1 MVLTDELDKAVGT
14 RYAPRGFEMHLC
26 GVDVLEAHA
35 CHRSRQVQEQLRYGI
50 APLFHDQSVFRHAQ
64 AAAVFAAQI
73 QGMRHHV
80 TGEQAQTFGQMR
92 RKRIKLFG
100 RIRGRQVQQDAR
112 GRGEQYVDSTGDGGF
127 LVSWRVKDA
136 RKATAGVRDAVE
148 RQAGVSADKACGM
161 AQCGVGGVKIGACCL
176 GGERG
181 LSAKV
186 QRFCRGDG
194 ARIGVGNACNR
205 SVQMSRHKG
214 GAH

>member
-1 MVLTDELDKAVGT
+1 M
-14 RYAPRGFEMHLC
+14 
-26 GVDVLEAHA
+26 
-35 CHRSRQVQEQLRYGI
+35 
-50 APLFHDQSVFRHAQ
+50 FHDQGVFRHAQ
-64 AAAVFAAQI
+64 TAAIFAAQV

-80 TGEQAQTFGQMR
+80 AGEQTQAFGQMR

-100 RIRGRQVQQDAR
+100 RIRGRQVKQDAC
-112 GRGEQYVDSTGDGGF
+112 GRGEQNVHGMDGGRF
-127 LVSWRVKDA
+127 LVSRRIEDA

-148 RQAGVSADKACGM
+148 RQAGVSADEACGI
-161 AQCGVGGVKIGACCL
+161 AQCGIGGVKIGARRL

-205 SVQMSRHKG
+205 SVNLPRHKG